1 MVLHREDGILTV
13 LHSFDR
19 TVIEVEMGHFKW
31 LRARDAP
38 GVAAHREPV
47 VLRRDKYLPGCKIP
61 HRMVTASMAV
71 RQLHRVAA
79 QRETE
84 QLVAEADAED
94 RQRAVG
100 ELAQRVDGI
109 ADNVFNLNLEIT
121 SFNYHKFIRLR

>member
-47 VLRRDKYLPGCKIP
+47 VLRRYKHLSCREIA
-61 HRMVTASMAV
+61 HWMVAPPMPV
-71 RQLHRVAA
+71 RQLHRTTA
-79 QRETE
+79 QRVAV
-84 QLVAEADAED
+84 QLGAERDPEAGP
-94 RQRAVG
+94 RSG
-100 ELAQRVDGI
+100 GKLAQRRVRIGGS
-109 ADNVFNLNLEIT
+109 AT
-121 SFNYHKFIRLR
+121 G

>member
-47 VLRRDKYLPGCKIP
+47 VLRRYKHLSCREIA
-61 HRMVTASMAV
+61 HWMVAPPMPV
-71 RQLHRVAA
+71 RQLHRPTA
-79 QRETE
+79 QREAE
-84 QLVAEADAED
+84 QLVP
-94 RQRAVG
+94 RQIPKIGSVPSA
-100 ELAQRVDGI
+100 
-109 ADNVFNLNLEIT
+109 
-121 SFNYHKFIRLR
+121 SS

>member
-47 VLRRDKYLPGCKIP
+47 VLRRYKHLSCREIAHWMVAPRMPVGLLNHPTPHPLAEQVVAGNVPEPRQGPVVWLPEG
-61 HRMVTASMAV
+61 R
-71 RQLHRVAA
+71 
-79 QRETE
+79 
-84 QLVAEADAED
+84 
-94 RQRAVG
+94 
-100 ELAQRVDGI
+100 
-109 ADNVFNLNLEIT
+109 
-121 SFNYHKFIRLR
+121 